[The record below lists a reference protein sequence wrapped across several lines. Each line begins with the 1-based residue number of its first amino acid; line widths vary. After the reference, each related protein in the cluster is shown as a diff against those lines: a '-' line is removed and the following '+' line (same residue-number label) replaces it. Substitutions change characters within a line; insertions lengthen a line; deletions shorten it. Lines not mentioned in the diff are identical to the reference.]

1 MSASHRDN
9 TTNARTALPGEAFPT
24 ASVDLLRRRGKLL
37 GVVRDYFQ
45 SHGYWEVETPLLS
58 RDTVIDV
65 HLEPFTVTGDFGGV
79 TGPAT
84 FYLQTSPEFCMK
96 RLLAAGA
103 DRIYQLTRAF
113 RQGERGRLHNP
124 EFTMLEWY
132 ACGDDHF
139 QQMTMVEG
147 LCHALY
153 QSAGLR
159 ESPAVPF
166 ERLRYAQ
173 AFEAALGA
181 NVLEMTTA
189 ELERLACARNLRGA
203 AEFVAWQGSPGAR
216 DDLLNLL
223 LVECVEPWLSSRE
236 AVFVYDYPVS
246 QAALARINPDDPRV
260 AERFE
265 LYLRGVEICNGYHE
279 LLDAAELR
287 RRNREQNHERRG
299 RGLPELPE
307 ESRLLTAMDQGLPA
321 CSGVAVG
328 LDRLIML
335 ALGRDQLEDVWAF
348 PVEHA

>member
-9 TTNARTALPGEAFPT
+9 STNAQSVLPGDAFPT
-24 ASVDLLRRRGKLL
+24 VPVDLLRRRGKLL
-37 GVVRDYFQ
+37 GVVRDYFE
-45 SHGYWEVETPLLS
+45 SRGYWEVETPLLS

-65 HLEPFTVTGDFGGV
+65 HLEPFGVTGDFGGGI
-79 TGPAT
+79 GPAT
-84 FYLQTSPEFCMK
+84 YYLQTSPEFCMK

-103 DRIYQLTRAF
+103 DRIFQLTRAF

-132 ACGDDHF
+132 ARGDDHF

-147 LCHALY
+147 LCSALF

-159 ESPAVPF
+159 ASPGLPF

-173 AFEAALGA
+173 AFEAALGVS
-181 NVLEMTTA
+181 VLEMTTA
-189 ELERLACARNLRGA
+189 DLGRLARERNLSGEVEF
-203 AEFVAWQGSPGAR
+203 AEQPDSPGAR
-216 DDLLNLL
+216 DDLLNQL

-246 QAALARINPDDPRV
+246 QAALARINPNDPRV

-279 LLDAAELR
+279 LLDATELR
-287 RRNREQNHERRG
+287 RRNREQNRERRG

-307 ESRLLTAMDQGLPA
+307 ESRLLAAMEQGLPA

-335 ALGRDQLEDVWAF
+335 ALGRDRLEDVWAF
-348 PVEHA
+348 PIERA